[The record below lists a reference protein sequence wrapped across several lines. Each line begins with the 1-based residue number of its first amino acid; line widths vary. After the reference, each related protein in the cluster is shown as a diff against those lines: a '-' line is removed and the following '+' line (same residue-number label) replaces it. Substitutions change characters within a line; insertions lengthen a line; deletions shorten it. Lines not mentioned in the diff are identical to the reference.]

1 MYKIKDIQRRRANF
15 YGVEIKPSARKGKK
29 IDVFKNGVKLA
40 SIGALGFKDYA
51 THYEEKG
58 KAYAEKRRT
67 AYLIRHAKDVKKGGA
82 GLWAWRILW

>member
-15 YGVEIKPSARKGKK
+15 YGVEIKSSTRKGKK

-40 SIGALGFKDYA
+40 SIGAIGFKDYA
-51 THYEEKG
+51 THLEEKG
-58 KAYAEKRRT
+58 KAHADKRRT
-67 AYLIRHAKDVKKGGA
+67 AYLIRHAKDVKKGA